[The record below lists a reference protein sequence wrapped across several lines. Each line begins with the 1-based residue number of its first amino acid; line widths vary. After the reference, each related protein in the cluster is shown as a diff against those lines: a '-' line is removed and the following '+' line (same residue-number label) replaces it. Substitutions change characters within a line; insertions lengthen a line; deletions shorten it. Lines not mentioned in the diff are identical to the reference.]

1 MESTGGIAALGI
13 NGKIFLAQL
22 VNFTIVLLVLWKWA
36 YKPIIRLLEERQ
48 HKVEKS
54 VKDAEEIEARL
65 KTLAGEREDVLKTA
79 KAEAQTV
86 VDEAMAEADLRK
98 TEIVEK
104 TKREVERVIVQG
116 KAQLVQEREAMVRE
130 ARKDLVDVALAA
142 TKRIIGEEMNE
153 KKATSLAEE
162 VVRKMT

>member
-54 VKDAEEIEARL
+54 VKDAEEIEGRL
-65 KTLAGEREDVLKTA
+65 KALAGEREDVLKTA

-98 TEIVEK
+98 TEMVEK